1 MILSNFSRMKNCL
14 VFLLA
19 ILALSSCSITP
30 RYHSFGYN
38 VEWKTRVAQRTKPTT
53 SPLSAESQK
62 LSQGDCIEI
71 TETAH
76 RPLTKRQASIE
87 KQGNY
92 REEIQKTFG
101 TIHKRLGLELQSN
114 TQNLETD
121 SIKPRVVKKENK
133 HPDLQRV
140 NNKIWAT
147 NVILL
152 ADAISTPLLIRNN
165 RDNETYGFIIYVLLV
180 APLIFFLVLANRIWL
195 GVKRRKLRYMANMSD
210 KIAIDILQ
218 VASDG
223 AIWSVIFAPLVF
235 TTPLLYYIMK
245 QNFKA
250 IEQREPNNPFVQREN
265 RRINRLYIISTII
278 SLATLILFLLYY

>member
-1 MILSNFSRMKNCL
+1 M
-14 VFLLA
+14 
-19 ILALSSCSITP
+19 
-30 RYHSFGYN
+30 
-38 VEWKTRVAQRTKPTT
+38 
-53 SPLSAESQK
+53 
-62 LSQGDCIEI
+62 
-71 TETAH
+71 
-76 RPLTKRQASIE
+76 
-87 KQGNY
+87 
-92 REEIQKTFG
+92 
-101 TIHKRLGLELQSN
+101 RLGLELQSD

-147 NVILL
+147 NLILL
-152 ADAISTPLLIRNN
+152 TDAISTPLLIRNN

>member
-1 MILSNFSRMKNCL
+1 MKINRLYYFL
-14 VFLLA
+14 VTLFFT
-19 ILALSSCSITP
+19 SCSITP

-38 VEWKTRVAQRTKPTT
+38 VDWKTRIAQRTKPTT

-140 NNKIWAT
+140 NNKIWAN

>member
-1 MILSNFSRMKNCL
+1 MKINRLYFFL
-14 VFLLA
+14 VTLFFT
-19 ILALSSCSITP
+19 SCSITP

>member
-1 MILSNFSRMKNCL
+1 MKINRLYYFL
-14 VFLLA
+14 VTLFFT
-19 ILALSSCSITP
+19 SCSITP

-38 VEWKTRVAQRTKPTT
+38 VDWKTRIAQRTKPTT

-250 IEQREPNNPFVQREN
+250 IEQREPNNPFLQREN
-265 RRINRLYIISTII
+265 RRINRRYIISTII

>member
-1 MILSNFSRMKNCL
+1 MIKIKFSLFSLISLS
-14 VFLLA
+14 
-19 ILALSSCSITP
+19 ILIQSCSVQQRRYTGGLSIQWPSVGKSQQKSTVGSLPSKVTNKQAAHHPFTQPQTP
-30 RYHSFGYN
+30 
-38 VEWKTRVAQRTKPTT
+38 
-53 SPLSAESQK
+53 
-62 LSQGDCIEI
+62 
-71 TETAH
+71 
-76 RPLTKRQASIE
+76 IE
-87 KQGNY
+87 KQENY
-92 REEIQKTFG
+92 RQEIGNTFG
-101 TIHKRLGLELQSN
+101 TINMRLGLELQSD

-147 NVILL
+147 NIILL

-195 GVKRRKLRYMANMSD
+195 GAKRRKLRYMANMSD

>member
-1 MILSNFSRMKNCL
+1 MNITMNRILFIF
-14 VFLLA
+14 FL
-19 ILALSSCSITP
+19 IGSLSSCSITP

-38 VEWKTRVAQRTKPTT
+38 VDWKTRIAQRTKPTT

-92 REEIQKTFG
+92 HEEIQKTFG

>member
-1 MILSNFSRMKNCL
+1 MKTNRLYFFL
-14 VFLLA
+14 VTLFFT
-19 ILALSSCSITP
+19 SCSITP

>member
-1 MILSNFSRMKNCL
+1 MKINRLYYFL
-14 VFLLA
+14 VTLFFT
-19 ILALSSCSITP
+19 SCSITP

-101 TIHKRLGLELQSN
+101 TIHKRLGLELQSD

>member
-1 MILSNFSRMKNCL
+1 MNITMNRILFIF
-14 VFLLA
+14 FL
-19 ILALSSCSITP
+19 IGSLSSCSITP

-38 VEWKTRVAQRTKPTT
+38 VEWKTRVAQRAKPTAY
-53 SPLSAESQK
+53 PLSAESQK
-62 LSQGDCIEI
+62 RSQGDCVEI
-71 TETAH
+71 TQAAH
-76 RPLTKRQASIE
+76 HPLTQPQASIE
-87 KQGNY
+87 TQDNY
-92 REEIQKTFG
+92 RQEIGNTFG
-101 TIHKRLGLELQSN
+101 TINMRLGLELQSD

-147 NVILL
+147 NLILL
-152 ADAISTPLLIRNN
+152 TDAISTPLLIRNN

>member
-1 MILSNFSRMKNCL
+1 MKINRLYYFL
-14 VFLLA
+14 VTLFFT
-19 ILALSSCSITP
+19 SCSITP

>member
-1 MILSNFSRMKNCL
+1 MKINRLYYFL
-14 VFLLA
+14 VTLFFT
-19 ILALSSCSITP
+19 SCSITP

-38 VEWKTRVAQRTKPTT
+38 VDWKTRIAQRTKPTT

-62 LSQGDCIEI
+62 RSQGDCIEI

-218 VASDG
+218 AASDG

-250 IEQREPNNPFVQREN
+250 IEQREPNNPFVQSEN

>member
-1 MILSNFSRMKNCL
+1 MKTNRLYFFL
-14 VFLLA
+14 VTLFFT
-19 ILALSSCSITP
+19 SCSITP

-101 TIHKRLGLELQSN
+101 TIHKRLGLELQSD

-140 NNKIWAT
+140 NSKIWAT

>member
-1 MILSNFSRMKNCL
+1 MKINRLYYFL
-14 VFLLA
+14 VTLFFT
-19 ILALSSCSITP
+19 SCSITP

-38 VEWKTRVAQRTKPTT
+38 VDWKTRIAQRTKPTT

-62 LSQGDCIEI
+62 RSQGDCIEI

-250 IEQREPNNPFVQREN
+250 IEQREPNNPFVQSEN

>member
-1 MILSNFSRMKNCL
+1 MKINRLYYFL
-14 VFLLA
+14 VTLFFT
-19 ILALSSCSITP
+19 SCSITP

-38 VEWKTRVAQRTKPTT
+38 VDWKTRIAQRTKPTT

-114 TQNLETD
+114 TQNLEMD

-152 ADAISTPLLIRNN
+152 ADAISTPLLIRNH

-265 RRINRLYIISTII
+265 RRINRRYIISTII

>member
-1 MILSNFSRMKNCL
+1 MNITMNRILFIF
-14 VFLLA
+14 FL
-19 ILALSSCSITP
+19 IGSLSSCSITP

-38 VEWKTRVAQRTKPTT
+38 VEWKTRVAQRAKPTAY
-53 SPLSAESQK
+53 PLSAESQK
-62 LSQGDCIEI
+62 RSQGDCIEI

-87 KQGNY
+87 KQDNY
-92 REEIQKTFG
+92 RQEIGNTFG
-101 TIHKRLGLELQSN
+101 TINMRLGLELQSD

-147 NVILL
+147 NLILL
-152 ADAISTPLLIRNN
+152 TDAISTPLLIRNN

-195 GVKRRKLRYMANMSD
+195 GVKRRNLRYMANMSD

>member
-1 MILSNFSRMKNCL
+1 MTRILIIF
-14 VFLLA
+14 FL
-19 ILALSSCSITP
+19 ISSLSSCSITP

-38 VEWKTRVAQRTKPTT
+38 VEWKSRIAQQTKPSA
-53 SPLSAESQK
+53 SPLSNESQK
-62 LSQGDCIEI
+62 RSQGETVEIEQA
-71 TETAH
+71 AH
-76 RPLTKRQASIE
+76 HPFTQPQTPIE
-87 KQGNY
+87 KQENY
-92 REEIQKTFG
+92 RQEIGNTFG
-101 TIHKRLGLELQSN
+101 TINMRLGLELQSD

-147 NVILL
+147 NIILL

-195 GVKRRKLRYMANMSD
+195 GVKRRKLRYMANMSN

>member
-1 MILSNFSRMKNCL
+1 MKNCL